1 MSWKETL
8 LDASYR
14 GILFDVVDENLE
26 AQRFVSQHGTPYQ
39 DGDTLEDLGRGARVF
54 GLRVVIFGVNYEI
67 ELQNLLLALDTLGP
81 GDLVHPIYGNLWV
94 VAQSWKV
101 HHNAERPDYCEVEMQ
116 FLEQSPDKPFFAR
129 EFVFVDEGQILPEDQ
144 YTWQDGVF
152 DLLAKVDT
160 LAAEVQGW
168 IGGGWTGLLEKAL
181 GLPGVGL
188 RLQQLRT
195 QILGAVSQVVS
206 LATGNPLSAFDPLTD
221 LARIPTEIRAAI
233 QSSTPDNARDLLS
246 RSGIPAT
253 VPGASNLTAEA
264 SRAGAVLLTAAR
276 QGTTPSADSLPSAMP
291 SDPVAASALALVV
304 LVITEQ
310 ALAHAQA
317 IATVIE
323 AEANTQTLSPADLEG
338 LVNLA
343 RSLLES
349 AILLQ
354 RRLYDVE
361 TALPV
366 IEALR
371 TTAGLI
377 QARARAVILLSPPLI
392 ERTVSS
398 PASLR
403 LLAHRWYGDHDRAAE
418 LRRLNP
424 QLTSPYNIETGEVL
438 RAFAQ

>member
-14 GILFDVVDENLE
+14 GVPFDVVDENLE

-39 DGDTLEDLGRGARVF
+39 DGDTVEDLGRGARVF
-54 GLRVVIFGVNYEI
+54 GLRVVLFGVNYEI
-67 ELQNLLLALDTLGP
+67 ALQNLLKALDTIGP
-81 GDLVHPIYGNLWV
+81 GELVHPIYGSLSV

-101 HHNAERPDYCEVEMQ
+101 HHNADRPDYCEVELQ

-129 EFVFVDEGQILPEDQ
+129 EFVFVSEGQLLPEDQ
-144 YTWQDGVF
+144 YTWQDGLF

-160 LAAEVQGW
+160 LVAEVQGW

-181 GLPGVGL
+181 GLPGIGL
-188 RLQQLRT
+188 RLQQLRN
-195 QILGAVSQVVS
+195 QVLGTVSQVVS
-206 LATGNPLSAFDPLTD
+206 LATSNPLSTFDPLTD
-221 LARIPTEIRAAI
+221 LARTPTEIRSAI
-233 QSSTPDNARDLLS
+233 QASTPDNARDLLS
-246 RSGIPAT
+246 RSGVPAV

-264 SRAGAVLLTAAR
+264 SRAGAALLTAAR
-276 QGTTPSADSLPSAMP
+276 QGTAPDADSLPSAMP
-291 SDPVAASALALVV
+291 ADPVAAAALALVV
-304 LVITEQ
+304 LVVTEL
-310 ALAHAQA
+310 ALSHAQA
-317 IATVIE
+317 VATVIE
-323 AEANTQTLSPADLEG
+323 DEAASPTLSPATLED

-343 RSLLES
+343 RSLIES
-349 AILLQ
+349 AILMQ

-371 TTAGLI
+371 TIAGLI
-377 QARARAVILLSPPLI
+377 QVRARAVILLSPPLI
-392 ERTVSS
+392 DRTVTS

-403 LLAHRWYGDHDRAAE
+403 LLAHRWYGDHSRAAE

-424 QLTSPYNIETGEVL
+424 ELASPYNIEAGEVL
-438 RAFAQ
+438 RAYAQ

>member
-14 GILFDVVDENLE
+14 GVPFDVVDENLE

-39 DGDTLEDLGRGARVF
+39 DGDTVEDLGRGARVF
-54 GLRVVIFGVNYEI
+54 GLRVVLFGVNYEI
-67 ELQNLLLALDTLGP
+67 ALQNLLKALDTIGP
-81 GDLVHPIYGNLWV
+81 GELVHPIYGSLSV

-101 HHNAERPDYCEVEMQ
+101 HHNADRPDYCEVELQ

-129 EFVFVDEGQILPEDQ
+129 EFVFVSEGQLLPEDQ
-144 YTWQDGVF
+144 YTWQDGLF

-160 LAAEVQGW
+160 LVAEVQGW

-181 GLPGVGL
+181 GLPGIGL
-188 RLQQLRT
+188 RLQQLRN
-195 QILGAVSQVVS
+195 QVLGTVSQVVS
-206 LATGNPLSAFDPLTD
+206 LATSNPLSAFDPLTD
-221 LARIPTEIRAAI
+221 LARTPTEIRSAI
-233 QSSTPDNARDLLS
+233 QASTPDNARDLLS
-246 RSGIPAT
+246 RSGVPAV

-264 SRAGAVLLTAAR
+264 SRAGAALLTAAR
-276 QGTTPSADSLPSAMP
+276 QGTVPDADSLPSAMP
-291 SDPVAASALALVV
+291 ADPVAAAALALVV
-304 LVITEQ
+304 LVVTEL
-310 ALAHAQA
+310 ALSHAQA
-317 IATVIE
+317 VATVIE
-323 AEANTQTLSPADLEG
+323 DEAASPTLSPVTLED

-343 RSLLES
+343 RSLIES
-349 AILLQ
+349 AILMQ

-371 TTAGLI
+371 TIAGLI

-392 ERTVSS
+392 DRTVTS

-403 LLAHRWYGDHDRAAE
+403 LLAHRWYGDHGRAAE

-424 QLTSPYNIETGEVL
+424 ELASPYNIEAGEVL
-438 RAFAQ
+438 RAYAQ

>member
-39 DGDTLEDLGRGARVF
+39 DGDAVEDLGRGARVF

-116 FLEQSPDKPFFAR
+116 FLEQSPDQPFFAR
-129 EFVFVDEGQILPEDQ
+129 EFVFVSEGQLLPEDQ

-160 LAAEVQGW
+160 LVAEIQSW

-181 GLPGVGL
+181 GLPGIGL
-188 RLQQLRT
+188 RLQQLRN
-195 QILGAVSQVVS
+195 QVLGTVSQVVS
-206 LATGNPLSAFDPLTD
+206 LATSNPLSAFDPLTD
-221 LARIPTEIRAAI
+221 LARTPTEIRAAI

-246 RSGIPAT
+246 RSGVPAV

-264 SRAGAVLLTAAR
+264 SRAGAALLTAAR
-276 QGTTPSADSLPSAMP
+276 QGVAPDADSLPSAMP
-291 SDPVAASALALVV
+291 SDPVASAALALVV
-304 LVITEQ
+304 LVVTEL
-310 ALAHAQA
+310 ALSHAQA
-317 IATVIE
+317 VASVIE
-323 AEANTQTLSPADLEG
+323 DEAATQILSPATLED

-343 RSLLES
+343 RSLIES

-371 TTAGLI
+371 TIAGLI

-392 ERTVSS
+392 DRAVAS

-403 LLAHRWYGDHDRAAE
+403 LLAHRWYGDHSRAAE

-424 QLTSPYNIETGEVL
+424 ELASPYNIEAGEVL
-438 RAFAQ
+438 RAYAQ